1 MAIMIYRMG
10 YFIDSMPINVDNDNN
25 NNINLE
31 SWTKT
36 KQHKKE
42 GCKFCVCVCGNG
54 WRRVQ
59 SWRIDEGGLKMN
71 LFLQQLSLLSATSS
85 RVIGQYEN

>member
-42 GCKFCVCVCGNG
+42 GCKFCVCVCVEMVGG
-54 WRRVQ
+54 VFKV
-59 SWRIDEGGLKMN
+59 GGLMREASKWICFFN
-71 LFLQQLSLLSATSS
+71 NFHFSPQH
-85 RVIGQYEN
+85 RVV